1 MKPKLNKKDQ
11 SKQKKLRKMLS
22 AGVPLSALLTGLL
35 GCTAGCVFTRT
46 TGDVPNPNLE
56 TSSSQAKPVAK
67 NPEPRPLMGE
77 PLPPKTI
84 IRGRIDPVY
93 HEVRKGDTLQS
104 IAKQNGTT
112 VKQLKKLNGF
122 TDKSASSL
130 KPGQK
135 IQIR

>member
-35 GCTAGCVFTRT
+35 GCTAGCEFFTRT
-46 TGDVPNPNLE
+46 TGDVPNPE
-56 TSSSQAKPVAK
+56 TSSQTKQDTK
-67 NPEPRPLMGE
+67 KPEPRPLMGE
-77 PLPPKTI
+77 PLVSPI

-112 VKQLKKLNGF
+112 VEQLKKLNGL
-122 TDKSASSL
+122 TDQSASNL
-130 KPGQK
+130 KAGQK
-135 IQIR
+135 IRIR